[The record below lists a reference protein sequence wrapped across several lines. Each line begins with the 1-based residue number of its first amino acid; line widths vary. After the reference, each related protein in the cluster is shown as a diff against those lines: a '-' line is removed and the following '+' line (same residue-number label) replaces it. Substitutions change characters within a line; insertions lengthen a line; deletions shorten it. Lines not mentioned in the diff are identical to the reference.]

1 MRIFLFILLSV
12 VFAAVTPVW
21 GQDEAQDAAESAA
34 IDEAPFD
41 NSTLR
46 EDGQIIAF
54 VGRKVFVR
62 KDERPSVITET
73 DENGEDT
80 VYIIMDSRYKARY
93 EILDLVT
100 GDYAGETIDFH
111 AYDHYGT
118 PRFSKSGNILIFIHD
133 GPDSRVHSKY
143 NYYEVHRTTD
153 GDWAACGDDYYSH
166 DPDDKANNAPLE
178 PIPFLEPVTLNI
190 PSIMHKITDYFEEG
204 EVVTDTERAEVQSEI
219 DADNEKLMDI
229 LSTPIWKR
237 EGDTATCLLG
247 GRVDDLYEYENQTRF
262 LPEKR
267 EDVCE
272 ARHEDELE
280 SLGDDWK
287 AKRALREDCKAL
299 LKIQNLP

>member
-1 MRIFLFILLSV
+1 MRIFLFILLGFV
-12 VFAAVTPVW
+12 LGAAAPVW

-62 KDERPSVITET
+62 E
-73 DENGEDT
+73 DENWPPNDPD
-80 VYIIMDSRYKARY
+80 VIYLDSRYEAQY
-93 EILDLVT
+93 IILDRVS
-100 GDYAGETIDFH
+100 GEYAGDSIDFH
-111 AYDHYGT
+111 AYDHYGM
-118 PRFSKSGNILIFIHD
+118 PRFSKPDNILIFVHD

-166 DPDDKANNAPLE
+166 DPDDRANNAPLE

-262 LPEKR
+262 LPNKR
-267 EDVCE
+267 KKICRTHHS
-272 ARHEDELE
+272 AELE
-280 SLGDDWK
+280 ALGEDWK
-287 AKRALREDCKAL
+287 AKRQLIDDCTAL